1 MTFRAGSGYVE
12 IGDERVSEVRGWD
25 DSQSGSE
32 VDTSIIGNVDSAGK
46 PVKRSIPGAA
56 AQTLNLQMFYDP
68 TDAQQA
74 QIVQGATGL
83 TIVIF
88 TGGNAV
94 GQEKRTY
101 TGCSVNTTSTTGS
114 NFEGLVEYTANL
126 SFNALAKTTVS
137 A

>member
-1 MTFRAGSGYVE
+1 MTFRVGSGYAE
-12 IGDERVSEVRGWD
+12 IDDERVSEVRGWD
-25 DSQSGSE
+25 DSLSGSE
-32 VDTSIIGNVDSAGK
+32 VDTSIIGNVDANGR
-46 PVKRSIPGAA
+46 PVKRSLPGAA

-68 TDAQQA
+68 ADAQQS
-74 QIVQGATGL
+74 QIEQGATGL

-101 TGCSVNTTSTTGS
+101 TGCSVNTSATSGA
-114 NFEGLVEYTANL
+114 NFEGLVEYTANM
-126 SFNALAKTTVS
+126 SFTALTKTTII